1 MIKNMKKILLLITIL
16 FSLSPSVFAAWNIF
30 WTNTTDI
37 IYCQWSTC
45 TLDNWTKAV
54 KVWLTW
60 IEKNRTAT
68 EYILDLV
75 RYLIT
80 FVSLIA
86 VLYII
91 YAWFRVLTWWWD
103 EEATKKAKKTVV
115 WVLIWIVLMWLAYS
129 IVLWIVQV
137 VTSS

>member
-1 MIKNMKKILLLITIL
+1 MKKILLLLTIL
-16 FSLSPSVFAAWNIF
+16 FSFFPSTFAAWNIF
-30 WTNTTDI
+30 WTQTTEI

-54 KVWLTW
+54 KTWLTW

-91 YAWFRVLTWWWD
+91 YAWFRVLTWWWN
-103 EEATKKAKKTVV
+103 EEAVKKAKWTIV
-115 WVLIWIVLMWLAYS
+115 WVLIWIVIIWLAYS
-129 IVLWIVQV
+129 IVYWIVQV